1 MKKLKLQTKDKI
13 DENIQK
19 LAKLFPNVIKEGRVD
34 FEVLKIIQESY
45 LNKIKM
51 IYIDPPYNTG
61 KDFIYK
67 DNFTKNKNELEEDIE
82 AVDSEGVKLYK
93 NTDSNGRFH
102 SDWLSMMYE
111 RPMVARDLLK
121 DDSFANDSDKINFE
135 QTIKELS
142 PESDI
147 WVA

>member
-13 DENIQK
+13 DKNIKK

-102 SDWLSMMYE
+102 SDWLSMIYE
-111 RPMVARDLLK
+111 RLMVARDLLK